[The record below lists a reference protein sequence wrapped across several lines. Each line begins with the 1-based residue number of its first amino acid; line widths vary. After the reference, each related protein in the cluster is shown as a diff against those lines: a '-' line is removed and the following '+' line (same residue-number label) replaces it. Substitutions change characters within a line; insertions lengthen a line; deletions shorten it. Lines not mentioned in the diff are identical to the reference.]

1 MLNPSLVALAIAVT
15 AVLFAVNWYVW
26 GLTYAPDFRLPSRM
40 TPLSSEDL
48 LIDLALGR
56 IAATSQKPA
65 TAVMTGSNEAADGG
79 FRHVA

>member
-56 IAATSQKPA
+56 VAAPPT
-65 TAVMTGSNEAADGG
+65 TTGMIESHESLDGG
-79 FRHVA
+79 FKRVA